1 MDNNKILELKRKKQA
16 IEDFQRKK
24 AQLEGS
30 IQTLQSQLK
39 ETYGVKSLKEAKNLL
54 AENEAK
60 IATAEEALQGK
71 VDKLLQELENAGI

>member
-1 MDNNKILELKRKKQA
+1 
-16 IEDFQRKK
+16 
-24 AQLEGS
+24 LEGS

-39 ETYGVKSLKEAKNLL
+39 ETYGVKSLKEAKTLL

>member
-39 ETYGVKSLKEAKNLL
+39 ETYGVKSLKEAKTLL

>member
-30 IQTLQSQLK
+30 IQALQSQLK
-39 ETYGVKSLKEAKNLL
+39 ETYGVKSLKEAKTLL

-71 VDKLLQELENAGI
+71 VDTLLQELENAGI